1 MIDALALEVAAI
13 KKKRGGFKLEL
24 GKGRRIGPAGE
35 QWLYRFFVS
44 GEVNLR
50 DDTPVEVKIK
60 IKGKTVTLK
69 GTLVS
74 FRDNDLIVALEE
86 DMGWEIDRAQLTADD
101 SFLIEC
107 LMERL
112 ADVQVRKTFVNTAA
126 ANRALGLASIKA
138 EKVSVTA
145 PIILEVTE
153 DGRLNHE
160 QIIALRQA
168 LGSDTTFVW
177 GPPGTGKTTTLA
189 RIVEA
194 HYRNGR
200 SVLLVSNTNI
210 AVDTALEQIAKRLR
224 HDADFNRGLIV
235 RKGTVVKPEL
245 RERFGQYVIPRLIAE
260 RRGADLREEREAL
273 QAELASLEAEERK
286 LRPLLDD
293 LLRHAGAVDGL
304 AEREHEAS
312 LATYEAAKLEAEA
325 AEQRGKALT
334 LRAEAERVESM
345 GALRRLATRAD
356 PNRLWRD
363 AEAADRKANAN
374 ADAARAARQRAAEL
388 ESEADTLRAEVREL
402 APLVE
407 DQPPAENVRAGL
419 ATIRGAVKRIRGRIT
434 TIDDV
439 LGQMEQKILQNA
451 RIIATTVYQTYL
463 GAGLSQFDVV
473 VIDEASMLMPPLTW
487 HAAGLSHTSV
497 TIAGD
502 FRQLAPIVTSDAA
515 LADEWLKRDAF
526 QVAGIPDALDQG
538 KDPSH
543 LVPLTTQYRMT
554 DPICDVVNGLF
565 YQGRLETHPSVNDKR
580 DGFPFGAYDDA
591 LFYIDTSAENPW
603 AAFREG
609 SRSRYNLLHALL
621 IRNIVRH
628 LGEKGYLPSGGP
640 NDVLGIVAPYSAQA
654 RLIQALIGELP
665 DVEHSGVAATVHRFQ
680 GNEKNT
686 MIIDLVD
693 SPGVPVGLFLKA
705 ADLED
710 DGARLL
716 NVALSRARH
725 RAILMGNFTHLQKGI
740 KDKEALLPPIISH
753 FMKHGTKIPIKK
765 LLPLTSDDWI
775 DALKRIDPLEID
787 FDEDASGIFDE
798 TIFYPAFRKDIERA
812 QSSVVIF
819 SPFLSEKRIGSW
831 EGILRSAIK
840 REVNVHVFTKPPK
853 AMGALFDDPQT
864 LVDILRSMGVT
875 VSYRNGMHEKIAII
889 DGKILWHGSLNIL
902 SHGKALESMIR
913 IVNSDFCQELIERIM
928 GVQENPPCGNCNSSD
943 DVVRMRQ
950 SATGGTFFKC
960 LQCGKTFNP

>member
-1 MIDALALEVAAI
+1 MIEALALEVVAI
-13 KKKRGGFKLEL
+13 KKKRGGFKIEL
-24 GKGRRIGPAGE
+24 RKGRRIGQAGE
-35 QWLYRFFVS
+35 QWLYQFVVS

-50 DDTPVEVKIK
+50 DDTPVELKIN
-60 IKGKTVTLK
+60 GETVG

-74 FRDNDLIVALEE
+74 FRENVLIVALEE
-86 DMGWEIDRAQLTADD
+86 DQGPKIDRAQLTADD
-101 SFLIEC
+101 SFLVER
-107 LMERL
+107 LKERL
-112 ADVQVRKTFVNTAA
+112 ADVQAGKVFVNTAA

-138 EKVSVTA
+138 EKVSATA
-145 PIILEVTE
+145 PIVLEVTE
-153 DGRLNHE
+153 DGQLNPE
-160 QIIALRQA
+160 QVIALRQA

-210 AVDTALEQIAKRLR
+210 AVDTALEQVAERLC

-245 RERFGQYVIPRLIAE
+245 REHFGQYVIPRLIAE

-273 QAELASLEAEERK
+273 QGELASLETEERE
-286 LRPLLDD
+286 LRPPLDA
-293 LLRHAGAVDGL
+293 LLRHAEAAMGIE
-304 AEREHEAS
+304 ERGREAS
-312 LATYEAAKLEAEA
+312 LASHEAAGLEAEA
-325 AEQRGKALT
+325 ATQRDKAMQ
-334 LRAEAERVESM
+334 LRADADRVESM
-345 GALRRLATRAD
+345 SALRRLATRAD
-356 PNRLWRD
+356 PNHLRRD
-363 AEAADRKANAN
+363 AEAADGRANAN
-374 ADAARAARQRAAEL
+374 ADAARTAHQRAAEIG
-388 ESEADTLRAEVREL
+388 SEADTLRAEVRKL

-407 DQPPAENVRAGL
+407 GQPPAENVRARL
-419 ATIRGAVKRIRGRIT
+419 AEIRGAVKHIRGRIAE
-434 TIDDV
+434 IDAV
-439 LGQMEQKILQNA
+439 LGAMEQEILQNA
-451 RIIATTVYQTYL
+451 RIVATTVYQTYL
-463 GAGLSQFDVV
+463 GAGLRQFDVV

-487 HAAGLSHTSV
+487 HAAGLSRTSV

-502 FRQLAPIVTSDAA
+502 FRQLAPIVTSDGQ

-538 KDPSH
+538 KDPPH

-554 DPICDVVNGLF
+554 EPICDVVNGLF
-565 YQGRLETHPSVNDKR
+565 YQGMLKTHHSVNDRR
-580 DGFPFGAYDDA
+580 DDFPFGDDA
-591 LFYIDTSAENPW
+591 LFYIDTSEENPW

-609 SRSRYNLLHALL
+609 NRSRYNLLHALL
-621 IRNIVRH
+621 IRNVVRH
-628 LGEKGYLPSGGP
+628 LGEEGYLPSDGP
-640 NDVLGIVAPYSAQA
+640 NDALGIVAPYSAQA
-654 RLIQALIGELP
+654 RLIQALISELP
-665 DVEHSGVAATVHRFQ
+665 GVTHSGVAATVHRFQ

-693 SPGVPVGLFLKA
+693 SLGVRVGHFLKA
-705 ADLED
+705 TALED

-716 NVALSRARH
+716 NVALSRARY
-725 RAILMGNFTHLQKGI
+725 RTILVGNFTYLQKGI
-740 KDKEALLPPIISH
+740 KDKGALLPPIISH

-831 EGILRSAIK
+831 TGILHSAIK
-840 REVNVHVFTKPPK
+840 RGVNVHVFTKPPK

-864 LVDILRSMGVT
+864 LVDILRYMGVT

-913 IVNSDFCQELIERIM
+913 IVNSDFCQELIERLM